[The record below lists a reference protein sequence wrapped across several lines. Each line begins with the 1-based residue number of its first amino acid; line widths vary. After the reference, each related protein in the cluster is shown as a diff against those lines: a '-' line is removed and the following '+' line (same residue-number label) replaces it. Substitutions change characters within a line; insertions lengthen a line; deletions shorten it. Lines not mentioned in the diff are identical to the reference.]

1 MSDHDLTLGGD
12 RTAASPL
19 ISDVLGLLS
28 RWAVGAIFIYAS
40 LDKLAHP
47 DAFAQAIANYRL
59 VPMALL
65 HPFAWFL
72 PVLEVV
78 AGAAL
83 ILGWQ
88 RRGAAVLTAGMTVM
102 FIVAIALALARGL
115 DISCGCFDTAD
126 GHGVGLD
133 LLIRDVF
140 LLAGALLPL
149 LIPSDRWS
157 VDHWCA
163 RWRARRKGT

>member
-1 MSDHDLTLGGD
+1 MSDRDLTL
-12 RTAASPL
+12 ASTTTTGT
-19 ISDVLGLLS
+19 GLLS
-28 RWAVGAIFIYAS
+28 DAAGLLARWAVGAVFIYAS
-40 LDKLAHP
+40 LDKLIHP

-83 ILGWQ
+83 LVGWQ
-88 RRGAAVLTAGMTVM
+88 RRGAALLTAAMTIM
-102 FIVAIALALARGL
+102 FIVAIALALLRGL
-115 DISCGCFDTAD
+115 DISCGCFDTAG
-126 GHGVGLD
+126 GHGVGVD

-140 LLAGALLPL
+140 LLVGAVLPL
-149 LIPSDRWS
+149 LIPNDRWS
-157 VDHWCA
+157 LDHWL
-163 RWRARRKGT
+163 ARRRGHRQGK